1 VQICVLN
8 AFLLINGSGQR
19 LGPFGGVAFGV
30 ALVVA
35 FGVALV
41 VAFGV
46 ALVVAF
52 GVAFGGGADGD
63 AEGVAFGVAFGGGAD
78 GDAEGVEVSV
88 ALGFSGAGALL
99 SVTGGLTG
107 AKPFSDFTFTGVS
120 STFAKADLIVTPFS
134 AVKLKASEGFSTFG
148 TKIPVTSVILTTFPL
163 LSSPMPCLIAV
174 TVNVYVSDF
183 EIVGLTNIVEVLL
196 VTLLVD

>member
-1 VQICVLN
+1 M
-8 AFLLINGSGQR
+8 
-19 LGPFGGVAFGV
+19 

-46 ALVVAF
+46 ALVVAC

-63 AEGVAFGVAFGGGAD
+63 G
-78 GDAEGVEVSV
+78 EGVEVLD
-88 ALGFSGAGALL
+88 ALGFSGAGTLL

-107 AKPFSDFTFTGVS
+107 AKPFTDFTFTGVNS
-120 STFAKADLIVTPFS
+120 IVAVAELIATPFS
-134 AVKLKASEGFSTFG
+134 PVKLKASGAFSTFG

-163 LSSPMPCLIAV
+163 LSKPRPCLIAI
-174 TVNVYVSDF
+174 TVNVEVSDF